1 MAPQNSTLIH
11 ENAELAS
18 ELSRYSPILT
28 IKDEVGS
35 MHADD
40 DDDDDYDDAGHRR
53 KSISSSED
61 INILQVSKRG
71 KEEEREREREQK
83 K

>member
-18 ELSRYSPILT
+18 DLSRYSPILT
-28 IKDEVGS
+28 IKEEGN
-35 MHADD
+35 DD
-40 DDDDDYDDAGHRR
+40 HRR

-61 INILQVSKRG
+61 INILQVNKTIQSHNAG
-71 KEEEREREREQK
+71 TQK
-83 K
+83 KKEKKK